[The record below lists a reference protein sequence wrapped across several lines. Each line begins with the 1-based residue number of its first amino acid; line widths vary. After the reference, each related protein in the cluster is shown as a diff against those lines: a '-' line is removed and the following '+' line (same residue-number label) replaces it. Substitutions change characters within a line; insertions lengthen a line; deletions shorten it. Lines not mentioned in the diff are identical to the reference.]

1 MPEIDKVAWI
11 RIEDGRVLSTR
22 SRGRDVWYL
31 PGGKREAGESDLATL
46 VREIAEELAVA
57 VVPESAV
64 PVGVFTAQ
72 AHGHGAGTLV
82 RMTCYA
88 ADYRGTLRPASE
100 IAELAWL
107 GYADRDRVS
116 PVDQLIF
123 DHFRALGA
131 LR

>member
-11 RIEDGRVLSTR
+11 RTEDGRVLSTR
-22 SRGRDVWYL
+22 SRGKDVWYL
-31 PGGKREAGESDLATL
+31 PGGKREAGETDLETL
-46 VREIAEELAVA
+46 AREVTEELGVTI
-57 VVPESAV
+57 VPETAV

-72 AHGHGAGTLV
+72 AHGHAAGTLV

-88 ADYRGTLRPASE
+88 ADYRGTLRPDNE

-107 GYADRDRVS
+107 GHPDRHRVS

-123 DHFRALGA
+123 DH
-131 LR
+131 LRERGLLR

>member
-11 RIEDGRVLSTR
+11 RVEDGRVLSTR

-31 PGGKREAGESDLATL
+31 PGGKREAGESDLDTL
-46 VREIAEELAVA
+46 AREIIEELGVA
-57 VVPESAV
+57 VVRESAAH
-64 PVGVFTAQ
+64 VGTFAAQ
-72 AHGHGAGTLV
+72 AHGHAPGTLV

-88 ADYRGTLRPASE
+88 ADYRGELRPDSE

-107 GYADRDRVS
+107 GYADRHRVS
-116 PVDQLIF
+116 PVDQIIF
-123 DHFRALGA
+123 DHLRAAGA